1 MAELSDKAQAILSK
15 LQEDYF
21 ENENVMGEFL
31 SAVTIEEYDPEHEL
45 TFEDAFQ
52 IYIEAMNWAC
62 GDQFFRRI
70 GEADD
75 DDELE
80 EL

>member
-1 MAELSDKAQAILSK
+1 MAELSSKAEAILDK
-15 LQEDYF
+15 LKEDYF
-21 ENENVMGEFL
+21 ENENVMGDFL
-31 SAVTIEEYDPEHEL
+31 SAVKIDEYDPEHEL
-45 TFEDAFQ
+45 SFEDAFQ

-70 GEADD
+70 GEADE